1 MRYARRVTNDD
12 DDRTNLDVACVQL
25 PDGRWTA
32 RTRLYPNLVGVGQTA
47 ESAAQD
53 LADAIEESKRDDD

>member
-1 MRYARRVTNDD
+1 VTNDD
-12 DDRTNLDVACVQL
+12 GRTNLDVACVQL

-32 RTRLYPNLVGVGQTA
+32 RTHVYPNLVGVGQTP
-47 ESAAQD
+47 ESAARD

>member
-1 MRYARRVTNDD
+1 MTDD
-12 DDRTNLDVACVQL
+12 DETDRTNLEVNCVQL

-47 ESAAQD
+47 ESAVND
-53 LADAIEESKRDDD
+53 LSDAIEEQKRDD